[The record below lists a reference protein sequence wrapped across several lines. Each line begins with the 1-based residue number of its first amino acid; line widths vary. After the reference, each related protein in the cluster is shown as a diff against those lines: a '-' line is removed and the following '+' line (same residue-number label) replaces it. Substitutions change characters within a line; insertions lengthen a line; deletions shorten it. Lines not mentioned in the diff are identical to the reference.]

1 MTQDISQDIALLRC
15 AYKKAYMNSTDPST
29 QNGAI
34 ILISNFPSDNH
45 GIRCSG
51 ANHFPRGVKE
61 TGDRWERPIKYSY
74 VEHAERN
81 AIFKAARLGLPTEGA
96 TMYVP
101 WFACAD
107 CARAIIQAGIVEVVG
122 DARTNKMMPQD
133 CRWKETIEIA
143 YGMFDE
149 AGVKYRHLDEDLGL
163 DFQLRFGGKLWTP

>member
-1 MTQDISQDIALLRC
+1 MTQDISQDVGLLIC
-15 AYKKAYMNSTDPST
+15 AYEEAYKNSTDPST

-34 ILISNFPSDNH
+34 IVISDFPSDNH
-45 GIRCSG
+45 GARCAGS
-51 ANHFPRGVKE
+51 NHFPRGVRE
-61 TGDRWERPIKYSY
+61 VEERWERPIKYSY

-81 AIFKAARLGLPTEGA
+81 AIFNAARLGLPTEGA

-122 DARTNKMMPQD
+122 DARTNRMMSAD
-133 CRWKETIEIA
+133 CRWRETIEIA

-149 AGVKYRHLDEDLGL
+149 AGVKYRHIDEDLEL
-163 DFQLRFGGKLWTP
+163 DFQLLFGGKLWMP

>member
-1 MTQDISQDIALLRC
+1 MNDIKFDMDMLRF
-15 AYKKAYMNSTDPST
+15 AYKEAHRYSTDPST
-29 QNGAI
+29 QNGAV
-34 ILISNFPSDNH
+34 LIDLSDPEKH
-45 GIRCSG
+45 RVCPGG

-61 TGDRWERPIKYSY
+61 AEGRWERPIKYSY

-81 AIFKAARLGLPTEGA
+81 VIYNAAKQGFRTEGC

-122 DARTNKMMPQD
+122 DARPNKMMSQD

-149 AGVKYRHLDEDLGL
+149 AGITYRHIDEDLKL
-163 DFQLRFGGKLWTP
+163 DFQLLFGGKLWTP